1 MMHTQKTQAE
11 SGTRFLLAGALALCI
26 VLFVLPSVLA
36 AASFQ
41 VAQIACPSGAK
52 VSSSFACSVTIRN
65 GGDAPGTISTVTLY
79 PSADNWL
86 EQTNYVKTV
95 NSQNVSVGDSVEVT
109 FPGMKATKG
118 GEGRFSEVR
127 IDEASDSSS
136 TVTSYT
142 MNIIDVS
149 VYVTSTA
156 ASGGMNSNFTTTAD
170 VIASGDV
177 LVTLTLG
184 IDSGGCSIGDYETQK
199 TFDMS
204 HNSRQSHTW
213 TVRMGTTGNCKYTV
227 TASATEKGTVALV
240 TDNMQRSISCTDCSS
255 DSGGGSSGGG
265 GGGGGGGGAAATAT
279 KELVGSATY
288 TLGNGEK
295 VSFLLDGENH
305 SVMVKSIAATSVEL
319 VVKSVEQTLTLQL
332 GGEKRVDVNGDG
344 KDDLVIKVQNINIM
358 TKKVT
363 LVLTSLVVPKASGA
377 EQGGAASA
385 GGASGASGEV
395 GTGGA
400 SDGSTSETS
409 GTAAG
414 MIIAVLLIVG
424 LFIAILYAAWHHAPQ
439 NKLRGMAQKVSWHA
453 NKGLAEPWVDAA
465 KKKRY
470 VIAVGF
476 GVFLVVA
483 AAL

>member
-1 MMHTQKTQAE
+1 
-11 SGTRFLLAGALALCI
+11 
-26 VLFVLPSVLA
+26 
-36 AASFQ
+36 
-41 VAQIACPSGAK
+41 
-52 VSSSFACSVTIRN
+52 
-65 GGDAPGTISTVTLY
+65 LY

-86 EQTNYVKTV
+86 EKSNYVKTV

-136 TVTSYT
+136 TVTGYT

-199 TFDMS
+199 TLDMS

-240 TDNMQRSISCTDCSS
+240 TDNMQTSVSCTDCPT
-255 DSGGGSSGGG
+255 DSGSGSSSGGG
-265 GGGGGGGGAAATAT
+265 GGGGGGGSAATAA
-279 KELVGSATY
+279 KELIGSATY

-295 VSFLLDGENH
+295 ISFLLDGENH
-305 SVMVKSIAATSVEL
+305 SVTVKNIAATSVEL
-319 VVKSVEQTLTLQL
+319 LVRSVEQTVIVNL
-332 GGEKRVDVNGDG
+332 GEEKRVDVDGDG
-344 KDDLVIKVQNINIM
+344 TPDLAIKVQNINIL
-358 TKKVT
+358 TKKVI
-363 LVLTSLVVPKASGA
+363 LVLTSLVVPKTAREAQKSA
-377 EQGGAASA
+377 DSA
-385 GGASGASGEV
+385 GGNAGASGA
-395 GTGGA
+395 GG
-400 SDGSTSETS
+400 SETGS
-409 GTAAG
+409 GGSSTGAG
-414 MIIAVLLIVG
+414 RKIFGMVLLILLIAG
-424 LFIAILYAAWHHAPQ
+424 LFVAILYAAWRHSPGRAS
-439 NKLRGMAQKVSWHA
+439 KALAQKVSWHA
-453 NKGLAEPWVDAA
+453 NKGLAEPFVDLA

-470 VIAVGF
+470 LIALGLSIALFV
-476 GVFLVVA
+476 VVVVA
-483 AAL
+483 